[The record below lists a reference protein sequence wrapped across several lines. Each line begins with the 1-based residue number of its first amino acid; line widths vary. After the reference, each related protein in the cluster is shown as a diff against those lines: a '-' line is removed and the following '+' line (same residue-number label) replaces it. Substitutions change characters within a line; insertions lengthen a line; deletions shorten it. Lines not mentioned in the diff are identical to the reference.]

1 MSFLNKMMFKEFLTF
16 GPFGA
21 KMWVQAG
28 SKLGKKVAFIQ
39 ATLLST
45 QFSLKTKFL
54 TATG

>member
-1 MSFLNKMMFKEFLTF
+1 MMFKEFLTF